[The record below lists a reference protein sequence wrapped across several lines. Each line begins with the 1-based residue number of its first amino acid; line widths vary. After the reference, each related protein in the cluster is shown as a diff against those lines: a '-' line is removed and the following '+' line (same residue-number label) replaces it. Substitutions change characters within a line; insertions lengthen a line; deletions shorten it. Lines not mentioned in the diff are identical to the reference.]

1 MSTRRVQGNG
11 EWNHMP
17 AYVIGNIDVLNEEA
31 SLAYASVAQK
41 SILSHGGRYLV
52 AGPAPDRCGPAAALP
67 VSSSDCR
74 RVWSPG
80 SAQSSCSY

>member
-1 MSTRRVQGNG
+1 
-11 EWNHMP
+11 MP

-31 SLAYASVAQK
+31 GLAYASVAQK
-41 SILSHGGRYLV
+41 SILSHGGRHLV
-52 AGPAPDRCGPAAALP
+52 AGPTPDRCEPAAALP